1 MFLIVGLGNPGEQY
15 AHTRHNAGFDVL
27 ALLSQKL
34 KIPITQKKRGA
45 LVGEGVFGG
54 EKVALCL
61 PQTYMNLSG
70 EAVRQLLSWYKL
82 PLDRLLVIFD
92 DIDLAPGW
100 LRIRKDGSA
109 GTHNGMRSVVE
120 CVGTES
126 FARIRVGVGTCPP
139 TYDLADWVLSHFNTP
154 EERQLMFGTYQLA
167 ADAAVEWMQA
177 GVSSAMN
184 KYNTKKPKPPKP
196 PKTQTTGGETGAPAQ
211 PTGATE

>member
-34 KIPITQKKRGA
+34 KIPIVQKKRGA
-45 LVGEGVFGG
+45 LVGEGMFGG
-54 EKVALCL
+54 EKVALCM
-61 PQTYMNLSG
+61 PQTFMNLSG

-82 PLDRLLVIFD
+82 PLDRLLVVYD

-120 CVGTES
+120 CVGTEN
-126 FARIRVGVGTCPP
+126 FARIRVGVGPCPP
-139 TYDLADWVLSHFNTP
+139 NTP
-154 EERQLMFGTYQLA
+154 EERQQMFGAYQLA

-196 PKTQTTGGETGAPAQ
+196 PKPQADSGEPAAPAQ